1 MKAVILAA
9 GYGNRMRPLTDNVH
23 KTLLQVGGKTIL
35 DRIVEGLR
43 RAAILD
49 IVVVTGYRK
58 EDVEEHL
65 LQRHADLRFRFVH
78 NPRYRETNNIYSLS
92 LALNT
97 IDIDDDILLIESDL
111 VYDDSVIGRIL
122 ASPYPNVALL
132 DRYRSGMDGTLVTVS
147 DGVITSIIP
156 PHLQHENFDYRGKFK
171 TLNIYKFS
179 REFCNQNF
187 RRLLT
192 YYAKVIDDNCYYEMI
207 LGILIY
213 VQKEVI
219 YAEILEGE
227 EWSEVDDPNDLRV
240 CEFVFNKEKRLP
252 ILESTF
258 GGYWAHDIV
267 DFCFIRNMYFPT
279 PSMLSELK
287 NNLINLVQNYGSRQ
301 DVLDEKLAYFLLCR
315 RERVHLLNGVS
326 QMYPILKSLHADKRA
341 LIPAPTFGE
350 YRRLEKYTPYS
361 DQVGIDPR
369 EIEERAESCELVVFV
384 NPNNPTGTLL
394 DSEWIHQFAARHSG
408 KTVLVDESFI
418 DFAGSPSVFELLEK
432 TPLSNVIV
440 IKSLSKV
447 LGVPGLRLGFSYS
460 HDPVFNQKVRES
472 LPIWN
477 SNSLAECFLE
487 ILLKHRQALA
497 ESFQKTRKDRD
508 EFADR
513 LAKEPFVRRVH
524 ESAANFI
531 LVELAGSVKPREL
544 ASWLLSTRGVYVK
557 DVSDRFADEKSYLR
571 LAVRLPEENNRL
583 LEYLELYFKK
593 EVSYSTPGKKRQ
605 FG

>member
-23 KTLLQVGGKTIL
+23 KTLLQVGGKTII
-35 DRIVEGLR
+35 DRMMEGLR
-43 RAAILD
+43 RVAIQD
-49 IVVVTGYRK
+49 IVVVTGYLK

-111 VYDDSVIGRIL
+111 VYDESVLARIL
-122 ASPYPNVALL
+122 ASPHPNVALL

-156 PHLQHENFDYRGKFK
+156 PHLQHENFDYRGTFK
-171 TLNIYKFS
+171 TLNVYKFS

-213 VQKEVI
+213 VQKAAI

-240 CEFVFNKEKRLP
+240 SEFVFNKEKRLP

-267 DFCFIRNMYFPT
+267 DFCFIRNMYFPN
-279 PSMLSELK
+279 PAILSELK
-287 NNLINLVQNYGSRQ
+287 NNLTNLVQNYGSRQ
-301 DVLDEKLAYFLLCR
+301 EVLDEKLAYFLLCSS
-315 RERVHLLNGVS
+315 ERVHLLNGVS
-326 QMYPILKSLHADKRA
+326 QMYPILKTLYADKRA
-341 LIPAPTFGE
+341 LIPSPTFGE
-350 YRRLEKYTPYS
+350 YSRLEKSTSYS

-394 DSEWIHQFAARHSG
+394 ESEWIHQFATRHPG
-408 KTVLVDESFI
+408 KIVLVDESFI
-418 DFAGSPSVFELLEK
+418 DFADGPSMFELLEK

-460 HDPVFNQKVRES
+460 HDPLFNQKVREA

-477 SNSLAECFLE
+477 SNSLAEYFLE
-487 ILLKHRQALA
+487 VLLKHRQSLA
-497 ESFQKTRKDRD
+497 ESFRKTKNDRE
-508 EFADR
+508 EFAEY

-524 ESAANFI
+524 ESAANFL
-531 LVELAGSVKPREL
+531 LVELAGSVKAREL

-557 DVSDRFADEKSYLR
+557 DVSDRFADQKSYLR

-583 LEYLELYFKK
+583 VEYLKLYLEKGASHPTRRR
-593 EVSYSTPGKKRQ
+593 ETTV
-605 FG
+605 

>member
-23 KTLLQVGGKTIL
+23 KTLLQVGGKTII
-35 DRIVEGLR
+35 DRMMEGLR
-43 RAAILD
+43 RVAIQD
-49 IVVVTGYRK
+49 IVVVTGYLK

-111 VYDDSVIGRIL
+111 IFDESVIGRIL
-122 ASPYPNVALL
+122 ASPHPNVALL

-156 PHLQHENFDYRGKFK
+156 PHLQHENFDYRGTFK
-171 TLNIYKFS
+171 TLNVYKFS

-213 VQKEVI
+213 VQKAAI

-240 CEFVFNKEKRLP
+240 SEFVFNKEKRLP

-267 DFCFIRNMYFPT
+267 DFCFIRNMYFPN
-279 PSMLSELK
+279 PAILSELK
-287 NNLINLVQNYGSRQ
+287 NNLTNLVQNYGSRQ
-301 DVLDEKLAYFLLCR
+301 EVLDEKLAYFLLCSS
-315 RERVHLLNGVS
+315 ERVHLLNGVS
-326 QMYPILKSLHADKRA
+326 QMYPILKTLYADKRA
-341 LIPAPTFGE
+341 LIPSPTFGE
-350 YRRLEKYTPYS
+350 YSRLEKSTSYS

-384 NPNNPTGTLL
+384 NPNNPTGTLVE
-394 DSEWIHQFAARHSG
+394 SEWIHQFAARHPG

-418 DFAGSPSVFELLEK
+418 DFAAGPSMFELLEK

-460 HDPVFNQKVRES
+460 HDPLFNQKVREA

-477 SNSLAECFLE
+477 SNSLAEYFLE
-487 ILLKHRQALA
+487 VLLKHRQSLA
-497 ESFQKTRKDRD
+497 ESFRKTKNDRE
-508 EFADR
+508 EFAEY

-524 ESAANFI
+524 ESAANFL
-531 LVELAGSVKPREL
+531 LVELAGSVKAREL

-557 DVSDRFADEKSYLR
+557 DVSDRFADQKSYLR
-571 LAVRLPEENNRL
+571 LAVRLPEENKRL
-583 LEYLELYFKK
+583 VEYLKLYLEKGASHPTRRR
-593 EVSYSTPGKKRQ
+593 ETTV
-605 FG
+605 

>member
-9 GYGNRMRPLTDNVH
+9 GFGNRMRPLTDKVH
-23 KTLLQVGGKTIL
+23 KTLLQVGGKTII
-35 DRIVEGLR
+35 DRMMEGLR
-43 RAAILD
+43 RAAIQD
-49 IVVVTGYRK
+49 VVVVTGYLK
-58 EDVEEHL
+58 EDLEKHL
-65 LQRHADLRFRFVH
+65 LQQHPDLRFRFVH

-122 ASPYPNVALL
+122 ASPHPNVALL

-156 PHLQHENFDYRGKFK
+156 PHLQHENFESRGTFK
-171 TLNIYKFS
+171 TLNVYKFS
-179 REFCNQNF
+179 REFCSKNF

-192 YYAKVIDDNCYYEMI
+192 YYAQVIDDNCYYEMI

-240 CEFVFNKEKRLP
+240 SEFVFNKEKRLP

-258 GGYWAHDIV
+258 GGYWSHDIV
-267 DFCFIRNMYFPT
+267 DFCFIRNMYFPN
-279 PSMLSELK
+279 PAILSELK
-287 NNLINLVQNYGSRQ
+287 NNLTSLVQNYGSRQ
-301 DVLDEKLAYFLLCR
+301 EVLDEKLAYFLLCSS
-315 RERVHLLNGVS
+315 ERVHLLNGVS
-326 QMYPILKSLHADKRA
+326 QMYPILKSLYADKRA
-341 LIPAPTFGE
+341 LIPSPTFGE
-350 YRRLEKYTPYS
+350 YSRLENSTSYS
-361 DQVGIDPR
+361 DQVGMDRR
-369 EIEERAESCELVVFV
+369 EIEEGAKSCELIVFV
-384 NPNNPTGTLL
+384 NPNNPTGTFLE
-394 DSEWIHQFAARHSG
+394 SEWIHQFATSHHE

-418 DFAGSPSVFELLEK
+418 DFAGGPSMLELLEK

-460 HDPVFNQKVRES
+460 HDPLFNQKVRDS

-477 SNSLAECFLE
+477 SNSLAEYFLE
-487 ILLKHRQALA
+487 VLLKHRQSLA
-497 ESFQKTRKDRD
+497 ESFLKTKNDRE
-508 EFADR
+508 EFAEY
-513 LAKEPFVRRVH
+513 LTKEPFVRRVY

-531 LVELAGSVKPREL
+531 LVELEGSVKAREL
-544 ASWLLSTRGVYVK
+544 ASWLLSTKRVYVK
-557 DVSDRFADEKSYLR
+557 DVSDRFADQKSYLR
-571 LAVRLPEENNRL
+571 LAVRLPEENRRL
-583 LEYLELYFKK
+583 VEYLKLYLEK
-593 EVSYSTPGKKRQ
+593 EASPSTRRRETTV
-605 FG
+605 